1 MLSLPVS
8 KRTVPQRSVSTSTI
22 FGCRAARA
30 YSGWCRCGV
39 FRRRTCG
46 SAAECVPARSVWMF
60 VASFAV
66 WVSTAHATDFC
77 MTDPRVEAVDSS
89 APVTQS
95 FLDQIKA
102 IGIRTIIRY
111 YDHED
116 ETLPG
121 KTLRRGER
129 DAILMNGLKMG
140 VVFQHRHD
148 KFASFTA
155 LRGRQDGERSLILA
169 AENAQ
174 PRGSAIYFGVVGPWH
189 APYELA
195 NIMEHFREVNARL
208 GGSRYRVG
216 LYGSGLVCNALLA
229 NGLAELCW
237 LAAPTSWPDFSAWYQ
252 TKRWKLVQLPTTQ
265 CGGRSVDFNL
275 ASDTAAEY
283 GQFGN

>member
-1 MLSLPVS
+1 
-8 KRTVPQRSVSTSTI
+8 
-22 FGCRAARA
+22 
-30 YSGWCRCGV
+30 
-39 FRRRTCG
+39 
-46 SAAECVPARSVWMF
+46 MF

-66 WVSTAHATDFC
+66 WVSTAYATDFC

-102 IGIRTIIRY
+102 IGIKTIIRY

-140 VVFQHRHD
+140 VVFQHRND

-155 LRGRQDGERSLILA
+155 LRGRQDAERGLILA

-174 PRGSAIYFGVVGPWH
+174 PRGSAIYFGVDGPWRTS
-189 APYELA
+189 YELA
-195 NIMEHFREVNARL
+195 NIGAYFQAVNATL
-208 GGSRYRVG
+208 AGSGYRVG
-216 LYGSGLVCNALLA
+216 VYGSGLVCNALLA

-252 TKRWKLVQLPTTQ
+252 TKRWRLVQLPTTQ

-275 ASDTAAEY
+275 ANGPEAEY
-283 GQFGN
+283 GQFAN

>member
-1 MLSLPVS
+1 MFLASLA
-8 KRTVPQRSVSTSTI
+8 I
-22 FGCRAARA
+22 
-30 YSGWCRCGV
+30 
-39 FRRRTCG
+39 
-46 SAAECVPARSVWMF
+46 
-60 VASFAV
+60 
-66 WVSTAHATDFC
+66 WVSTANAGDFC
-77 MTDPRVEAVDSS
+77 MADPRVDAVDSS

-129 DAILMNGLKMG
+129 DVIVMNGLRMG
-140 VVFQHRHD
+140 VVFQHRNN

-155 LRGRQDGERSLILA
+155 LRGRQDAERSLTLA
-169 AENAQ
+169 AENSQ
-174 PRGSAIYFGVVGPWH
+174 PRGSAIYFGVDGPWRTS
-189 APYELA
+189 YELA
-195 NIMEHFREVNARL
+195 AIMAYFREVNARMA
-208 GGSRYRVG
+208 GSGYRVG
-216 LYGSGLVCNALLA
+216 VYGSGLVCNTLLA

-237 LAAPTSWPDFSAWYQ
+237 LAAPISWPDFSAWYQ

-275 ASDTAAEY
+275 ANDTAAEF